1 MIFLTDSLNKYF
13 KKMYGDLPR
22 ELVGGRL
29 NAYIYSE
36 LMQDRKKNFN
46 Y

>member
-1 MIFLTDSLNKYF
+1 
-13 KKMYGDLPR
+13 MYGDLPR

-36 LMQDRKKNFN
+36 LMQDRKKKL
-46 Y
+46 